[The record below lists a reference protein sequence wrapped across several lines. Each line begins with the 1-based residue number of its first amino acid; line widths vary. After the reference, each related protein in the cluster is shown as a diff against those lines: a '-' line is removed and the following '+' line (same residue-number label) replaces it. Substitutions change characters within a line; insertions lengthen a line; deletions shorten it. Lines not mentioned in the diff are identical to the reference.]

1 MKKLISLL
9 VLCGLFLPC
18 AAKLTKKPVFRPDW
32 TYQVPSTNSTT
43 YIYVIE
49 KGEGETQ
56 REALNQAIGRVF
68 QSTAN
73 RIGQFVSTDEIH
85 RAVQSGTDYEVI
97 SSKMKIPV
105 NKVCEFPRQN
115 PEDGTWTVYIL
126 CQVAVS
132 GNVRPEFKSFNGCSS
147 HIIYDRQMEKWDKQ
161 IQDSIDAVQE
171 SVRRSNTRAIVASSF
186 IPGMGQMLKGQG
198 GAGAAFLVSEIVLFG
213 GGTAC
218 YFFGQEQARIMKSTG
233 ISYEQY
239 TLAKNK
245 KNVYEI
251 AMYTAFGIGT
261 VVHIANM
268 VHAGVVKD
276 KKLSQKITFATA
288 IIPTNE
294 YSHPTYAMGAALQV
308 KF

>member
-9 VLCGLFLPC
+9 ALCGLFLPC

-32 TYQVPSTNSTT
+32 TYKLPTTKSTT

-161 IQDSIDAVQE
+161 IQDSILKVEEDK
-171 SVRRSNTRAIVASSF
+171 RKSNIRAIVASSF

-198 GAGAAFLVSEIVLFG
+198 GAGAAFLVSEVALFG

-218 YFFGQEQARIMKSTG
+218 YFLGQEQARIMKTSV
-233 ISYEQY
+233 SYEDY
-239 TLAKNK
+239 AVARDNK
-245 KNVYEI
+245 RTWDI
-251 AMYTAFGIGT
+251 ATYCCFGVGAA
-261 VVHIANM
+261 VHIANM
-268 VHAGVVKD
+268 VQAYFAID
-276 KKLSQKITFATA
+276 KRLQNHNTA
-288 IIPTNE
+288 FIPALIPTNE
-294 YSHPTYAMGAALQV
+294 YSHPQYAMGAGVQI

>member
-32 TYQVPSTNSTT
+32 TYKLPTTKSTT
-43 YIYVIE
+43 YIYVLE

-132 GNVRPEFKSFNGCSS
+132 GNVRPEFKAFNGCSS
-147 HIIYDRQMEKWDKQ
+147 HIIYDRQMEKWEQQ
-161 IQDSIDAVQE
+161 IQDSIAEVQE
-171 SVRRSNTRAIVASSF
+171 AVRRSNTRAIVASAF

-198 GAGAAFLVSEIVLFG
+198 GAGSAFLLSEVALFG

-218 YFFGQEQARIMKSTG
+218 YFLGQEQARIMKTST
-233 ISYEQY
+233 SYEDY
-239 TLAKNK
+239 AVARDTKRTWD
-245 KNVYEI
+245 I
-251 AMYTAFGIGT
+251 ATYCCFGVGAA
-261 VVHIANM
+261 VHIANM
-268 VHAGVVKD
+268 VQAYYAVD
-276 KKLSQKITFATA
+276 KRLQNTNTA
-288 IIPTNE
+288 FVPALIPTNE
-294 YSHPTYAMGAALQV
+294 YSHPQYAMGAGVQI

>member
-1 MKKLISLL
+1 MKKFISLL
-9 VLCGLFLPC
+9 IVCGLFIPC
-18 AAKLTKKPVFRPDW
+18 AAKLTKKQVFRPDW

-115 PEDGTWTVYIL
+115 PEDGTWIVYVL

-147 HIIYDRQMEKWDKQ
+147 HIIYDRQMEKWEQQ
-161 IQDSIDAVQE
+161 IQDSILKVEEDKRQ
-171 SVRRSNTRAIVASSF
+171 SNNRAIVASSF

-198 GAGAAFLVSEIVLFG
+198 GAGAAFLVSEVALFG

-218 YFFGQEQARIMKSTG
+218 YFLGQEQARIMKTSV
-233 ISYEQY
+233 SYEDY
-239 TLAKNK
+239 AVARDNK
-245 KNVYEI
+245 RTWDI
-251 AMYTAFGIGT
+251 ATYCCFGVGAA
-261 VVHIANM
+261 VHIANM
-268 VHAGVVKD
+268 VQAYFAID
-276 KKLSQKITFATA
+276 KRLQKHNTA
-288 IIPTNE
+288 FIPALIPTNE
-294 YSHPTYAMGAALQV
+294 YSHPQYAMGAGVQI

>member
-1 MKKLISLL
+1 MKKFISLL
-9 VLCGLFLPC
+9 IVCGLFIPC

-115 PEDGTWTVYIL
+115 PEDGTWIVYVL

-147 HIIYDRQMEKWDKQ
+147 HIIYDRQMEKWEQQ
-161 IQDSIDAVQE
+161 IQDSILKVE
-171 SVRRSNTRAIVASSF
+171 ETKHKSNARAIVASSF

-198 GAGAAFLVSEIVLFG
+198 GTGAAFLLSEVALFG

-218 YFFGQEQARIMKSTG
+218 YFFGQEQARIMKTS
-233 ISYEQY
+233 ISYEDY
-239 TLAKNK
+239 AVARDNK
-245 KNVYEI
+245 RTWDI
-251 AMYTAFGIGT
+251 ATYCCFGVGAA
-261 VVHIANM
+261 VHIANM
-268 VHAGVVKD
+268 VQAYYAKD
-276 KKLSQKITFATA
+276 KHLSNSNTA
-288 IIPTNE
+288 FIPALIPTNE
-294 YSHPTYAMGAALQV
+294 FSHPQYAMGAGVQI

>member
-1 MKKLISLL
+1 MKKFISLL
-9 VLCGLFLPC
+9 IVCGLFIPC

-115 PEDGTWTVYIL
+115 PEDGTWIVYVL

-147 HIIYDRQMEKWDKQ
+147 HIIYDRQMEKWEQQ
-161 IQDSIDAVQE
+161 IQDSILKVEEDK
-171 SVRRSNTRAIVASSF
+171 RKSNARAIIASSF

-198 GAGAAFLVSEIVLFG
+198 GAGAAFLVSEVALFG

-218 YFFGQEQARIMKSTG
+218 YFLGENQSRIMKSSV
-233 ISYEQY
+233 SYEDY
-239 TLAKNK
+239 AVARDNK
-245 KNVYEI
+245 RTWDI
-251 AMYTAFGIGT
+251 ATYCCFGVGAA
-261 VVHIANM
+261 VHIANM
-268 VHAGVVKD
+268 VQAYYAKD
-276 KKLSQKITFATA
+276 KHLSNSNTA
-288 IIPTNE
+288 FIPALIPTNE
-294 YSHPTYAMGAALQV
+294 FSHPQYAMGAGVQI

>member
-1 MKKLISLL
+1 MKKFISLL
-9 VLCGLFLPC
+9 IVCGLFIPC
-18 AAKLTKKPVFRPDW
+18 TAKLTKKPVFRPDW
-32 TYQVPSTNSTT
+32 TYQVPSTNITT

-115 PEDGTWTVYIL
+115 PEDGTWIVYVL

-147 HIIYDRQMEKWDKQ
+147 HIIYDRQMEKWEQQ
-161 IQDSIDAVQE
+161 IQDSILKVEEDK
-171 SVRRSNTRAIVASSF
+171 RKSNARAIVASSF

-198 GAGAAFLVSEIVLFG
+198 GAGAAFLVSEVALFG

-218 YFFGQEQARIMKSTG
+218 YFLGQEQARIMKTS
-233 ISYEQY
+233 ISYEDY
-239 TLAKNK
+239 AVARDNK
-245 KNVYEI
+245 RTWDI
-251 AMYTAFGIGT
+251 ATYCCFGVGAA
-261 VVHIANM
+261 VHIANM
-268 VHAGVVKD
+268 VQAYFAID
-276 KKLSQKITFATA
+276 KRLQNHNTA
-288 IIPTNE
+288 FIPALIPTNE
-294 YSHPTYAMGAALQV
+294 FSHPQYAMGAGVQI

>member
-1 MKKLISLL
+1 MKKFISLL
-9 VLCGLFLPC
+9 IVCGLFIPC

-73 RIGQFVSTDEIH
+73 RIGQFVSTDDIH

-115 PEDGTWTVYIL
+115 PEDGTWIVYVL

-147 HIIYDRQMEKWDKQ
+147 HIIYDRQMEKWEQQ
-161 IQDSIDAVQE
+161 IQDSILKVEEDK
-171 SVRRSNTRAIVASSF
+171 RKSNARAIVASSF
-186 IPGMGQMLKGQG
+186 IPGAGQMLKKQG
-198 GAGAAFLVSEIVLFG
+198 GKGAAFLLSEVVLFG

-218 YFFGQEQARIMKSTG
+218 YFLAQDQAKIMKAPGT
-233 ISYEQY
+233 SYDAYKE
-239 TLAKNK
+239 AKNN
-245 KNVYEI
+245 KNIWDI
-251 AMYTAFGIGT
+251 AMYSCFGVGAA
-261 VVHIANM
+261 VHIGNM
-268 VHAGVVKD
+268 VHAWCVED
-276 KKLSQKITFATA
+276 RKKPAAITFAPA
-288 IIPTNE
+288 IISTNE
-294 YSHPTYAMGAALQV
+294 YSQPSYAMGAGVQIKL
-308 KF
+308 